1 LLSIERN
8 QTMKKLLLIAILSI
22 TTMVLFSAQHTITN
36 SGFTFSPSEITIQPG
51 DTIVFSLG
59 NAHNAVEVSKATWD
73 ANESTSNG
81 GFSLPF
87 GGGNVS
93 FSNVGTYYYV
103 CVPHVSEHGMKGI
116 IHVATLSGIS
126 TKTMNVNAEVFP
138 NPASKIL
145 NVNYNLKSPSEVKIS
160 LLGLTGEE
168 VSVLSEGF
176 QNSGEHNLSTDQI
189 LDLQPGLFLLKIE
202 AGEAVLVK
210 KIIIE

>member
-1 LLSIERN
+1 
-8 QTMKKLLLIAILSI
+8 MKNLFLIAILSL

-59 NAHNAVEVSKATWD
+59 NIHNAVEVNKATWD

-81 GFSLPF
+81 GFSLPL
-87 GGGNVS
+87 GGGSTS
-93 FSNVGTYYYV
+93 FPNVGTYYYV
-103 CVPHVSEHGMKGI
+103 CVPHASMRMKGI
-116 IHVATLSGIS
+116 IHVATLSGVL

-138 NPASKIL
+138 NPANKIL
-145 NVNYNLKSPSEVKIS
+145 NVNYTLKSPSEVKIS

-176 QNSGEHNLSTDQI
+176 QNSGEHNLSTEQI
-189 LDLQPGLFLLKIE
+189 QDVQPGLFLVKIE

-210 KIIIE
+210 KIIIQ